1 MEIKM
6 NKSITEIRNAKIV
19 GNNSK
24 SYNDKHPENPVS
36 LRPIH
41 DAIENTP
48 KILDAKYRLVPD
60 IKHIAYLRS
69 LGNFPR
75 MNIALMAKLR

>member
-1 MEIKM
+1 MKATV
-6 NKSITEIRNAKIV
+6 KRNAMIV

-41 DAIENTP
+41 DAVKKTP
-48 KILDAKYRLVPD
+48 KILDEKMRLVPD
-60 IKHIAYLRS
+60 VARINYLYS
-69 LGNFPR
+69 LHALPR
-75 MNIALMAKLR
+75 LDIDAMVR

>member
-1 MEIKM
+1 M
-6 NKSITEIRNAKIV
+6 NKNNRNKEIV

-41 DAIENTP
+41 DAVQNTP
-48 KILDAKYRLVPD
+48 KILDAKFRLVPD
-60 IKHIAYLRS
+60 TKRIRYLYSLRNLPRLVIASR
-69 LGNFPR
+69 
-75 MNIALMAKLR
+75 IEK

>member
-1 MEIKM
+1 MKK
-6 NKSITEIRNAKIV
+6 KSLTVIRNAKVV

-41 DAIENTP
+41 DA
-48 KILDAKYRLVPD
+48 
-60 IKHIAYLRS
+60 LRATKKDDFNVRR
-69 LGNFPR
+69 G
-75 MNIALMAKLR
+75 LRWLANLSRPEIVRGIQHYIGA